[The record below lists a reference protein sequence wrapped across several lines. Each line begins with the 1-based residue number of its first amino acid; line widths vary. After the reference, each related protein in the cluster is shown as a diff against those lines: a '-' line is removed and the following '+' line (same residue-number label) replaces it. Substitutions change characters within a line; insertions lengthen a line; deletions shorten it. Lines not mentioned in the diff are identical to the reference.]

1 VSADRAFP
9 VRVRAFAGESPESY
23 FRRLCEA
30 NAVTERD
37 AWLVLR
43 HQDPAL
49 WYEVGCPLGA
59 RYVAALGGL
68 PDDFFTSVISLA
80 WAADGESMGI
90 AARAARRE
98 PPPAPALLC
107 RRCARGEVV
116 LALAQS
122 GPICL
127 RHRRWVARDIDTRH
141 LPRHNSAQ
149 RCLNGTLRGRGIGYR
164 SSAIAATREALRRVK
179 GERLPGR
186 KDAIVPLEVEMCEFP
201 DVVRLTALLTSD
213 AMVRLLLNYELGT
226 ATRGIAIA
234 YVAHVFLAGHG
245 AADAIAAIRTA
256 GREMSLGRGIPVIG
270 PYTRVADLPEFAS
283 AITGSNDGIRTR
295 LLRFLQTSEN
305 GRRHTPARR
314 HAPDSDT
321 ARVR

>member
-1 VSADRAFP
+1 MSAVRAFP
-9 VRVRAFAGESPESY
+9 VRVRAFAGEGPESY

-68 PDDFFTSVISLA
+68 PDDFFTSVIGLA
-80 WAADGESMGI
+80 GAAGGESKGI
-90 AARAARRE
+90 TPRAMRRE
-98 PPPAPALLC
+98 SSPPVPLC

-116 LALAQS
+116 LALAPS

-127 RHRRWVARDIDTRH
+127 RHRRWVAHDIDTRQ
-141 LPRHNSAQ
+141 LPRHNAAQ

-186 KDAIVPLEVEMCEFP
+186 KEAVVPLEVEMSEFP

-213 AMVRLLLNYELGT
+213 AMVRLLLNDELGT

-234 YVAHVFLAGHG
+234 YVAHVVLAGHG

-295 LLRFLQTSEN
+295 LLRFLQTSEY
-305 GRRHTPARR
+305 GRLHTPARR
-314 HAPDSDT
+314 HASDRDA

>member
-1 VSADRAFP
+1 MSAARAFP

-68 PDDFFTSVISLA
+68 PDDFFTSVIGLA
-80 WAADGESMGI
+80 GAAGGESMGI

-98 PPPAPALLC
+98 PSPPAPLC

-116 LALAQS
+116 LALAPS

-127 RHRRWVARDIDTRH
+127 RHRRWVAHDIDTRQ

-149 RCLNGTLRGRGIGYR
+149 RCLNGTLRG
-164 SSAIAATREALRRVK
+164 
-179 GERLPGR
+179 
-186 KDAIVPLEVEMCEFP
+186 
-201 DVVRLTALLTSD
+201 
-213 AMVRLLLNYELGT
+213 
-226 ATRGIAIA
+226 RGIAIA

-270 PYTRVADLPEFAS
+270 PYTRVADLPDFAS

-305 GRRHTPARR
+305 RRLHTPASR
-314 HAPDSDT
+314 HASDSET